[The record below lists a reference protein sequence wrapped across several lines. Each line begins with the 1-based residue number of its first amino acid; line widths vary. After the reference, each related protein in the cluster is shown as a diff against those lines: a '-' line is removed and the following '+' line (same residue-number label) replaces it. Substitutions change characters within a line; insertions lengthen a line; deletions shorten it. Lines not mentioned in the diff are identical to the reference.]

1 MEYGK
6 IIYTDWANRKN
17 DGNDRLT
24 SKFLEASFNCSDSSS
39 LTCAAENRKTPDES
53 VITQLENYTI
63 SHSDARELAH
73 PNIWR
78 ERKGKKRKSI
88 FH

>member
-1 MEYGK
+1 MECGK

-17 DGNDRLT
+17 DGNDCLT

-53 VITQLENYTI
+53 IIT
-63 SHSDARELAH
+63 H
-73 PNIWR
+73 W
-78 ERKGKKRKSI
+78 KSTQ
-88 FH
+88 FLTQTLVS